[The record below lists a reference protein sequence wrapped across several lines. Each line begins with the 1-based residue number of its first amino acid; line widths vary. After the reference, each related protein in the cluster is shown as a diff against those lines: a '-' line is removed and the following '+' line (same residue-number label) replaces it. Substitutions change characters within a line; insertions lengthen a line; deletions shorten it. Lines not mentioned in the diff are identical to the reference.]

1 MKFSEKEKEYRK
13 TTSDEEFEEFG
24 QPRIMIVGCGG
35 AGNNTVN
42 RLYNIGIEGAET
54 VCINTDKQH
63 LDNVRADKKILV
75 GKTLTRGLGAGGYPE
90 TGKKAAEL
98 ARGTLEEVLKDV
110 DLVFVTAG
118 LEEALEQELPGSCR
132 SCKNRSNR
140 CGHGFKP
147 LQSRKSPHI

>member
-1 MKFSEKEKEYRK
+1 MQSIVQEAMKFSEKEKEYRK
-13 TTSDEEFEEFG
+13 NSSPEEEFEEFG
-24 QPRIMIVGCGG
+24 QPRIMIIGCGG

-90 TGKKAAEL
+90 TGKRL
-98 ARGTLEEVLKDV
+98 LSSQEVLWK
-110 DLVFVTAG
+110 
-118 LEEALEQELPGSCR
+118 
-132 SCKNRSNR
+132 KY
-140 CGHGFKP
+140 
-147 LQSRKSPHI
+147 